1 MLSEGRSQRQN
12 PRFNLAQV
20 ADAARSFQ
28 ELEESQQDLWTETS
42 GSRKWERCAC
52 SSSTTS
58 THCGCVLVSC
68 VRKETAAAAAN
79 RSTRYPQMDQAQHT
93 RATPDECRLDVNDT
107 ILAEAEESSA
117 EAAAGAEIP
126 QAANSQDGA
135 QARVGEEGALGAFD
149 GISLVSPKRG
159 FAGSSSQREKTTN
172 AEVGHDVE
180 KGEGEMTDGERL
192 IRPLLAIRGLE
203 ATQINMCKV
212 ALEEWQNTAELFVK
226 RVDKKNKEA
235 RSIRNEIYQVVGFY
249 SAFQGLLITAV
260 AQSNLLQC
268 HNVGFPLALSAIATA
283 AAVIGMGQKN
293 AAIRD
298 LKMTIK
304 SETPTRKVG
313 LSLSTHS
320 WAWVLVARA
329 FDSSEDSAM
338 F

>member
-1 MLSEGRSQRQN
+1 M
-12 PRFNLAQV
+12 
-20 ADAARSFQ
+20 
-28 ELEESQQDLWTETS
+28 
-42 GSRKWERCAC
+42 
-52 SSSTTS
+52 
-58 THCGCVLVSC
+58 
-68 VRKETAAAAAN
+68 RKETAAAAAN

-93 RATPDECRLDVNDT
+93 RATPGECRLDIPETVQ
-107 ILAEAEESSA
+107 AEIEESSA
-117 EAAAGAEIP
+117 EAAAGAGIP

-135 QARVGEEGALGAFD
+135 RARVGEEAALGTFD
-149 GISLVSPKRG
+149 RISLVSPKRG
-159 FAGSSSQREKTTN
+159 FAGSSSQRAKTTS
-172 AEVGHDVE
+172 AEVGH
-180 KGEGEMTDGERL
+180 GGEMTDGEMTDGEKQ

-226 RVDKKNKEA
+226 RVDKKNEEV
-235 RSIRNEIYQVVGFY
+235 RSIRNEIYQVVGFL

-268 HNVGFPLALSAIATA
+268 HNVGFPLALSALATA

-293 AAIRD
+293 AAIRE

-304 SETPTRKVG
+304 LETPTRKVG

-329 FDSSEDSAM
+329 FDSSEDFAM

>member
-1 MLSEGRSQRQN
+1 
-12 PRFNLAQV
+12 
-20 ADAARSFQ
+20 
-28 ELEESQQDLWTETS
+28 
-42 GSRKWERCAC
+42 
-52 SSSTTS
+52 
-58 THCGCVLVSC
+58 
-68 VRKETAAAAAN
+68 
-79 RSTRYPQMDQAQHT
+79 MDQAQHT

-159 FAGSSSQREKTTN
+159 FAGSSSQRAKTTN

-304 SETPTRKVG
+304 SETPTRKAFVARVEDLKRQGTDFNFRNIKGRMVKKSKLRKNKCRNIWAVLFSYETWIIITLIAFGG
-313 LSLSTHS
+313 LCMAAMRQILCDPGRSYLST
-320 WAWVLVARA
+320 
-329 FDSSEDSAM
+329 
-338 F
+338 